1 MTSFSYNG
9 TDVLANNEFQPY
21 YAQIAFGTE
30 SEWLNYNSADNSKPQ
45 KLYARSYALGGLDFT
60 VGLKFK
66 INMVC
71 GKNHL

>member
-1 MTSFSYNG
+1 LISPKNRV
-9 TDVLANNEFQPY
+9 DFQGNT
-21 YAQIAFGTE
+21 QIAFGTE